1 MMGELHDGIGDRGI
15 GSSGVCDGRGG
26 ASFRGS
32 SVSGSGG
39 GGAEAAVVIQKMDR
53 RTNCSS

>member
-39 GGAEAAVVIQKMDR
+39 GGAEAAVVI
-53 RTNCSS
+53 